1 MPPLSWAE
9 HRVEPRFLAW
19 RWRLHGFG
27 CQSRR
32 DLTHFLSL
40 TLMMPVLGI
49 VVMASWNILVSRSH
63 CCMRHRWSTYH
74 RATIIYQGFE
84 NPSGDRLNSGLHLE
98 SLKQF
103 FYLVLSSLYTDAKTF
118 WP

>member
-1 MPPLSWAE
+1 MAFTWIRLPKPARSHALSQPDSDDASTG
-9 HRVEPRFLAW
+9 HRSD
-19 RWRLHGFG
+19 G
-27 CQSRR
+27 
-32 DLTHFLSL
+32 
-40 TLMMPVLGI
+40 LMEYF
-49 VVMASWNILVSRSH
+49 RSH